1 MNCKLANEMNIA
13 GFLMSKGINPNRT
26 VGNSF
31 WYCSPLRNEE
41 IPSFKVDRI
50 KNVWYD
56 FGTATGGRLIDLVC
70 KIYRVD
76 VPGALLILS
85 GTSIEKTI
93 IPFSDKQTLSHYQE
107 PKVEI
112 KHMRPMQSIALI
124 QYLKGRKIKPG
135 LAVRYCK
142 EAYYK
147 TQVSDKYFF
156 SIAFENDRHGY
167 ELRNKYFKGSTSPK
181 YMTTIPGENS
191 FSVNVFEG
199 FMDFL
204 SALSYYNIDRPTCD
218 TIVLNGVG
226 FIEKF
231 IVRMPYYNK
240 INLYL
245 DNDQAGNEA
254 ANRIMELRPDA
265 VNRSQSIYPT
275 CKDFNEFIINQPM
288 YTASVKGK

>member
-13 GFLMSKGINPNRT
+13 GFLMSKGINPKKT
-26 VGNSF
+26 AGNSF

-41 IPSFKVDRI
+41 TPSFKVDRI

-56 FGTATGGRLIDLVC
+56 FGTSTGGRLIDLVC
-70 KIYRVD
+70 KIYNIG

-85 GTSIEKTI
+85 GASVEKPI
-93 IPFSDKQTLSHYQE
+93 IPFSEKQPLSQYQE
-107 PKVEI
+107 SKVEI
-112 KHMRPMQSIALI
+112 THMQPMQNMALV

-135 LAVRYCK
+135 LAGRYCK

-147 TQVSDKYFF
+147 TQASDKHYF
-156 SIAFENDRHGY
+156 SIAFENDHHGF

-181 YMTTIPGENS
+181 YITTIAGENS
-191 FSVNVFEG
+191 FAVNVFEG

-204 SALSYYNIDRPTCD
+204 SALSYYNIDRPACD

-231 IVRMPYYNK
+231 IVRMPCYNK

-245 DNDQAGNEA
+245 DNDRAGNEA
-254 ANRIMELRPDA
+254 ANRIMELRPDS
-265 VNRSQSIYPT
+265 VNRSQIIYPT
-275 CKDFNEFIINQPM
+275 CKDFNEFLVNQSM
-288 YTASVKGK
+288 

>member
-1 MNCKLANEMNIA
+1 MKCKLANEMNIA
-13 GFLMSKGINPNRT
+13 GFLMSKGINPNKT
-26 VGNSF
+26 AGNSF
-31 WYCSPLRNEE
+31 WYCSPLRNEKE
-41 IPSFKVDRI
+41 PSFKVDRV

-70 KIYRVD
+70 KIYNVD

-85 GTSIEKTI
+85 GASIEKTLI
-93 IPFSDKQTLSHYQE
+93 SFSDKQYPRTYDDS
-107 PKVEI
+107 KFEI
-112 KHMRPMQSIALI
+112 RKIQLVQNPALI
-124 QYLKGRKIKPG
+124 QYLKSRKINPR
-135 LAVRYCK
+135 LAGRYCK

-147 TQVSDKYFF
+147 TTASDRSYFA
-156 SIAFENDRHGY
+156 IAFENDRQGY

-181 YMTTIPGENS
+181 DITTILGENS
-191 FSVNVFEG
+191 FAINVFEG

-204 SALSYYNIDRPTCD
+204 SALSYYNIDRPACD

-231 IVRMPYYNK
+231 IVRMPNYSK

-245 DNDQAGNEA
+245 DNDRAGKEA

-265 VNRSQSIYPT
+265 VNRSQSIYPAY
-275 CKDFNEFIINQPM
+275 KDFNEYIINQPF
-288 YTASVKGK
+288 